1 MSLTD
6 LFRRA
11 PKRERAEPRS
21 SQFAVRVNGAEI
33 AVVGTRHPRARRL
46 RLRYDA
52 ARGALRLT
60 LPLRANMADAQAWV
74 AQQHQWIAAQLGG
87 GIAPVPVGD
96 GTILPWGDG
105 GALTIRWLADAPRT
119 PVLTGDR
126 LAGETLVLGGP
137 PDRIGPRVGRWLS
150 ARAKQEFGERTHALA
165 ALCRRDHG
173 ARPLARV
180 LVGDARMRWGSCAVS
195 GDIRYNWRLI
205 MAPDFVRNAITGH
218 EVAHLA
224 HMNHSAEF
232 YAVVDALVGPDH
244 DRSRA
249 WLRAHGP
256 ELHRFD
262 FSGPA

>member
-6 LFRRA
+6 LFRRKPGRA
-11 PKRERAEPRS
+11 RAEPLS
-21 SQFAVRVNGAEI
+21 NPFTVHVDAAEI
-33 AVVGTRHPRARRL
+33 AVIATRHPRARRL

-74 AQQHQWIAAQLGG
+74 AQQHQWIAAQLGS
-87 GIAPVPVGD
+87 GIMRIPVGD
-96 GTILPWGDG
+96 GTVLPWGDG
-105 GALTIRWLADAPRT
+105 TGLTIQWRADAPRAPT
-119 PVLTGDR
+119 LADDR
-126 LAGETLVLGGP
+126 LVLGGP

-150 ARAKQEFGERTHALA
+150 ARAKQEFGDRTRALA
-165 ALCRRDHG
+165 ARCARDHG

-205 MAPDFVRNAITGH
+205 MAPHFVRNAITGH

-232 YAVVDALVGPDH
+232 YAVVNALVGADH
-244 DRSRA
+244 DQSRA
-249 WLRAHGP
+249 WLRAHGR
-256 ELHRFD
+256 ELHSFD
-262 FSGPA
+262 FTGAV